1 MKKILTLSVIMV
13 THFAY
18 SQVGINTPD
27 PRATLDIQSKGS
39 TSATKAMRINNSNNK
54 EMLTVTDEGK
64 TGIGTDA
71 PKSNLQVIGDELRV
85 GGPASQ
91 PGSVAN
97 PILRIHSNA
106 NADGSGGSLLFS
118 ENAENF
124 GYYIRQNTEGGNIY
138 GSDGLAMGAAQTGK
152 YAYNP
157 AKPGVFISDNQNV
170 SFGTAT
176 PQAMFHI
183 DGARDNNINS
193 APTTAQ
199 QVNDIV
205 VNTSGNIGIGTIAP
219 TNKLDIRSATNGAVK
234 IVDGT
239 QGANKVLT
247 SDANGVATWRDGIT
261 DTSIYNNNGTLS
273 ANRTVAQAGN
283 NLAFTSTATTGTSH
297 FTVDGTTFNVDARNN
312 RIGLGTALPNNLLDL
327 GTTQGKKLAIWNS
340 TAGDD
345 FYGFG
350 AAQNVLQFFAGVPN
364 TGNALMTLNKN
375 GRVGIGTTNPQT
387 NFHIV
392 GTRRFENATSGSVAV
407 GSVLT
412 ATDTNGTAE
421 WKIPASQTAVGGAVA
436 GSGISIPFANDGN
449 YRYTGQYI
457 TLPPGKWAVTITQLA
472 QTVGNLDNDD
482 WMFVRSSFGEG
493 NVAVG
498 AALTRTSD
506 LKGPSLMSF
515 RVQGPASAGHPQQ
528 FDVFQGTIIIENT
541 DTKEKTY
548 RYIAGATVTGGNP
561 NNATV
566 ISRFG
571 DATWSETSIFATA
584 IK

>member
-39 TSATKAMRINNSNNK
+39 TSVTKAMRINNSNNK

-106 NADGSGGSLLFS
+106 NADGLGGSLLFS
-118 ENAENF
+118 ENAESF
-124 GYYIRQNTEGGNIY
+124 GYYIRQNTEGGNTY

-157 AKPGVFISDNQNV
+157 AKPGIFISDNQNV

-205 VNTSGNIGIGTIAP
+205 VNTSGNIGIGTINP
-219 TNKLDIRSATNGAVK
+219 TNKLDIRSSTNGAVK

-247 SDANGVATWRDGIT
+247 
-261 DTSIYNNNGTLS
+261 
-273 ANRTVAQAGN
+273 
-283 NLAFTSTATTGTSH
+283 
-297 FTVDGTTFNVDARNN
+297 
-312 RIGLGTALPNNLLDL
+312 
-327 GTTQGKKLAIWNS
+327 
-340 TAGDD
+340 
-345 FYGFG
+345 
-350 AAQNVLQFFAGVPN
+350 
-364 TGNALMTLNKN
+364 
-375 GRVGIGTTNPQT
+375 
-387 NFHIV
+387 
-392 GTRRFENATSGSVAV
+392 
-407 GSVLT
+407 
-412 ATDTNGTAE
+412 
-421 WKIPASQTAVGGAVA
+421 
-436 GSGISIPFANDGN
+436 
-449 YRYTGQYI
+449 
-457 TLPPGKWAVTITQLA
+457 
-472 QTVGNLDNDD
+472 
-482 WMFVRSSFGEG
+482 
-493 NVAVG
+493 
-498 AALTRTSD
+498 
-506 LKGPSLMSF
+506 
-515 RVQGPASAGHPQQ
+515 
-528 FDVFQGTIIIENT
+528 
-541 DTKEKTY
+541 
-548 RYIAGATVTGGNP
+548 
-561 NNATV
+561 
-566 ISRFG
+566 
-571 DATWSETSIFATA
+571 
-584 IK
+584 

>member
-1 MKKILTLSVIMV
+1 MKKIIISSAIFVAN
-13 THFAY
+13 FAF
-18 SQVGINTPD
+18 SQVGINTPN
-27 PRATLDIQSKGS
+27 PQASLDIQSKGN
-39 TSATKAMRINNSNNK
+39 TSATKAMRINNSNNT
-54 EMLTVTDEGK
+54 EMVTITDAGRV
-64 TGIGTDA
+64 GIGA
-71 PKSNLQVIGDELRV
+71 AVPKSNLQVIGDELRV
-85 GGPASQ
+85 GGPSSQ
-91 PGSVAN
+91 LGSVAN
-97 PILRIHSNA
+97 PVLRIHSNA
-106 NADGSGGSLLFS
+106 NTDGSGGSLLFS
-118 ENAENF
+118 ENMETF
-124 GYYIRQNTEGGNIY
+124 GYYIRQNTEAGNTY
-138 GSDGLAMGAAQTGK
+138 GFDGLAIGAAQAGK

-183 DGARDNNINS
+183 DGARDNNVNS
-193 APTTAQ
+193 APTPVQ

-205 VNTSGNIGIGTIAP
+205 VNTSGNIGIGTISP
-219 TNKLDIRSATNGAVK
+219 THKLDIRSATNGAVK

-247 SDANGVATWRDGIT
+247 SDANGVATWRDGAT
-261 DTSIYNNNGTLS
+261 DTSIYNSNGTLS

-297 FTVDGTTFNVDARNN
+297 FTVDGATFNIDARNN
-312 RIGLGTALPNNLLDL
+312 
-327 GTTQGKKLAIWNS
+327 
-340 TAGDD
+340 
-345 FYGFG
+345 
-350 AAQNVLQFFAGVPN
+350 
-364 TGNALMTLNKN
+364 
-375 GRVGIGTTNPQT
+375 RVGIGTTNPQT
-387 NFHIV
+387 NFHTI
-392 GTRRFENATSGSVAV
+392 GTRRFENATSGSVVA

-421 WKIPASQTAVGGAVA
+421 WRIPASQTAVGGAA
-436 GSGISIPFANDGN
+436 ASSGISIPFVNDGT

-472 QTVGNLDNDD
+472 QTVGSLDNDD

-498 AALTRTSD
+498 AALTRSSD

-515 RVQGPASAGHPQQ
+515 RVQGPASTGHPQQ

-541 DTKEKTY
+541 DIKEKTY
-548 RYIAGATVTGGNP
+548 RYIAGATVTGGSP
-561 NNATV
+561 NSSTV

-571 DATWSETSIFATA
+571 DLTWSESSIFATA

>member
-1 MKKILTLSVIMV
+1 MKKIIISSAIFVAN
-13 THFAY
+13 FAF
-18 SQVGINTPD
+18 SQVGINTPN
-27 PRATLDIQSKGS
+27 PQASLDIQSKGN
-39 TSATKAMRINNSNNK
+39 TSATKAMRINNSNNT
-54 EMLTVTDEGK
+54 EMVTITDAGK
-64 TGIGTDA
+64 VGIGA
-71 PKSNLQVIGDELRV
+71 AIPKSNLQVIGGELRV
-85 GGPASQ
+85 GGPSSQ
-91 PGSVAN
+91 LGSVAN

-106 NADGSGGSLLFS
+106 NTDGSGGSLLFS
-118 ENAENF
+118 ENMETF
-124 GYYIRQNTEGGNIY
+124 GYYIRQNTEAGNTY
-138 GSDGLAMGAAQTGK
+138 GSDGLAIGAAQTGK
-152 YAYNP
+152 YTYNP
-157 AKPGVFISDNQNV
+157 ARPGIFVSDFQNV

-183 DGARDNNINS
+183 DGARDNNINA
-193 APTTAQ
+193 APTSAQ

-205 VNTSGNIGIGTIAP
+205 VNTSGNIGIGTISP
-219 TNKLDIRSATNGAVK
+219 THKLDIRSATNGAVK

-247 SDANGVATWRDGIT
+247 SDANGVATWKDGVT
-261 DTSIYNNNGTLS
+261 DTSIYNSNGTLS

-283 NLAFTSTATTGTSH
+283 ILAFTSTATAGTSH

-312 RIGLGTALPNNLLDL
+312 RIGLGTASPNNLLDL
-327 GTTQGKKLAIWNS
+327 GASQGKKLAIWNS

-350 AAQNVLQFFAGVPN
+350 AAQNVLQLFAGVPT

-375 GRVGIGTTNPQT
+375 GRVGIGTTNPQA
-387 NFHIV
+387 NFHTI

-407 GSVLT
+407 GAVLT

-421 WKIPASQTAVGGAVA
+421 WRIPASQTAVGGVVGGA
-436 GSGISIPFANDGN
+436 GINIPFANDGT
-449 YRYTGQYI
+449 YKYTGRYV

-482 WMFVRSSFGEG
+482 WMFVRSTFGEG

-498 AALTRTSD
+498 AALTRSND
-506 LKGPSLMSF
+506 VRGPSLMSF
-515 RVQGPASAGHPQQ
+515 RVQGPASAGHTQQ

-541 DTKEKTY
+541 TSSDKIY
-548 RYIAGATVTGGNP
+548 RYIAGNTVTGGGP
-561 NNATV
+561 NSTTV

-571 DATWSETSIFATA
+571 DTWSESSIFATA

>member
-1 MKKILTLSVIMV
+1 MKKIVTLSGILVAN
-13 THFAY
+13 FAF

-27 PRATLDIQSKGS
+27 PQATLDIQSKGN
-39 TSATKAMRINNSNNK
+39 TSATKAMRINNSGNK
-54 EMLTVTDEGK
+54 EILTATDEGK
-64 TGIGTDA
+64 IGVGTDV
-71 PKSNLQVIGDELRV
+71 PKSNLQVMGDELRV
-85 GGPASQ
+85 GGPVSQ
-91 PGSVAN
+91 SGSVAN
-97 PILRIHSNA
+97 PVLRIHSNA
-106 NADGSGGSLLFS
+106 NADGSGGSLVFS

-157 AKPGVFISDNQNV
+157 AKPGIFISDNQNV

-193 APTTAQ
+193 APTAAQ

-205 VNTSGNIGIGTIAP
+205 VNTSGNIGIGTINP
-219 TNKLDIRSATNGAVK
+219 TNKLDIRSATNGAIK

-247 SDANGVATWRDGIT
+247 SDANGVATWRDGVA
-261 DTSIYNNNGTLS
+261 DTSIYNTNGTLS
-273 ANRTVAQAGN
+273 GNRTVAQAGN
-283 NLAFTSTATTGTSH
+283 TLAFTSTALTGTNH
-297 FTVDGTTFNVDARNN
+297 FSVDGSTFSIDALTNRVGISTT
-312 RIGLGTALPNNLLDL
+312 TPKNLLDL
-327 GTTQGKKLAIWNS
+327 GSGNGKKLALWNNA
-340 TAGDD
+340 AGDD
-345 FYGFG
+345 FYGLG
-350 AAQNVLQFFAGVPN
+350 NATNVLQFFAGATVAGDP
-364 TGNALMTLNKN
+364 LMTLNKN
-375 GRVGIGTTNPQT
+375 GRVGVGTTNPQA
-387 NFHIV
+387 NFHTI

-407 GSVLT
+407 GAVLT

-421 WKIPASQTAVGGAVA
+421 WRIPASQTAVGGVVGGA
-436 GSGISIPFANDGN
+436 GINIPFANDGT
-449 YRYTGQYI
+449 YKYTGRYV

-482 WMFVRSSFGEG
+482 WMFVRSTFGEG

-498 AALTRTSD
+498 AALTRSND
-506 LKGPSLMSF
+506 VRGPSLMSF
-515 RVQGPASAGHPQQ
+515 RVQGPASAGHTQQ

-541 DTKEKTY
+541 TSSDKTY
-548 RYIAGATVTGGNP
+548 RYIAGNTVTGGGP
-561 NNATV
+561 NSTTV

-571 DATWSETSIFATA
+571 DTWSESSIFATA